1 VEREEFKKPAAVEA
15 IKRNLKLIN
24 WIVLLVVFTLFLIN
38 IKVLY
43 KGFNFI
49 NPFSVASL
57 LLIVACL
64 VTTSFYI
71 AKIISQKAIKDL
83 ERYID
88 QVNDLLLITKRE
100 IQERKEAQEK
110 LKSAHDELEV
120 RVKERTEELSKTVT
134 SLQEQMTKRQEAEE
148 QLEYQA
154 FHDQLTHLPNRV
166 LFTKHLVRVRERTK
180 RYEDYL
186 FAVLFLDLDRFKVI
200 NDSLGHIIG
209 DQLLIAVARRL
220 EACMR
225 PSDIIARF
233 GGDEFAV
240 LLDDINGIN
249 DATRV
254 AQRIQH
260 ELTSSFTLEENEI
273 YITGSMGIT
282 LSSSKFEKIE
292 DLLRDADA
300 AMYRAKALGRSTY
313 QIFDIDM
320 HASAIKLLQLEAD
333 LRRACE
339 REEFKLYYQPIVSL
353 KNWSIT
359 GVEALIRWQ
368 HPQHG
373 LIPPLEFIPLAEET
387 GLIIPIGEWV
397 LKNACT
403 QNKKWHDAGFHQLRI
418 DINFSA
424 RQFQNG
430 DVLEIIQKIIQDT
443 GIEANFLDIEITES
457 VAMDKN
463 SIFMLK
469 QLSSLGLKASIDD
482 FGTGYS
488 SLGSLKLFPINTI
501 KVDKSFIRDITKDPN
516 AEAIISA
523 IIAMARS
530 LNIKV
535 VAEGVETEEQLEFL
549 SSLQCDEVQGY
560 LFSPPVSASELTRL
574 LKEGFSSKLLKKGE
588 FTKDT

>member
-1 VEREEFKKPAAVEA
+1 
-15 IKRNLKLIN
+15 
-24 WIVLLVVFTLFLIN
+24 
-38 IKVLY
+38 
-43 KGFNFI
+43 
-49 NPFSVASL
+49 
-57 LLIVACL
+57 
-64 VTTSFYI
+64 
-71 AKIISQKAIKDL
+71 
-83 ERYID
+83 
-88 QVNDLLLITKRE
+88 
-100 IQERKEAQEK
+100 
-110 LKSAHDELEV
+110 
-120 RVKERTEELSKTVT
+120 
-134 SLQEQMTKRQEAEE
+134 
-148 QLEYQA
+148 
-154 FHDQLTHLPNRV
+154 
-166 LFTKHLVRVRERTK
+166 
-180 RYEDYL
+180 
-186 FAVLFLDLDRFKVI
+186 LDLDRFKVI